1 MAYSTKRRFMAGA
14 VCPRCSKMDS
24 IVVYNFDG
32 KDFREC
38 VNCDFKE
45 EMRLN
50 IAPGELDTRVNQ
62 HLDPAE
68 DVQVINILPLDS
80 TDKTN

>member
-14 VCPRCSKMDS
+14 VCPRCSSMDT
-24 IVVYNFDG
+24 IVVFNLDG

-38 VNCDFKE
+38 VSCDFKE

-50 IAPGELDTRVNQ
+50 IATSELETRVN
-62 HLDPAE
+62 HSDE
-68 DVQVINILPLDS
+68 KKDDVQVITILPLD
-80 TDKTN
+80 K

>member
-14 VCPRCSKMDS
+14 VCPRCSSMDT
-24 IVVYNFDG
+24 IVVFNLDG

-38 VNCDFKE
+38 VSCDFKE

-50 IAPGELDTRVNQ
+50 IATSELETRVNHSDEQ
-62 HLDPAE
+62 QD
-68 DVQVINILPLDS
+68 DVQVINILPLD
-80 TDKTN
+80 K

>member
-14 VCPRCSKMDS
+14 VCPRCSTMDS
-24 IVVYNFDG
+24 IVVYNLDG

-45 EMRLN
+45 EMRIN
-50 IAPGELDTRVNQ
+50 VATGELETRVN
-62 HLDPAE
+62 HTEEKA
-68 DVQVINILPLDS
+68 DVQVINIVSVDN
-80 TDKTN
+80 KK

>member
-14 VCPRCSKMDS
+14 ICPRCSTMDS
-24 IVVYNFDG
+24 IVVYNLDG

-45 EMRLN
+45 EMKIN
-50 IAPGELDTRVNQ
+50 IASSELETRVNHNEEQ
-62 HLDPAE
+62 PQE
-68 DVQVINILPLDS
+68 VQVINILS
-80 TDKTN
+80 SDK

>member
-14 VCPRCSKMDS
+14 VCPRCSTMDS
-24 IVVYNFDG
+24 IVVYNLEG

-50 IAPGELDTRVNQ
+50 IATSELETRVNHSDAQ
-62 HLDPAE
+62 ED
-68 DVQVINILPLDS
+68 DVQVINILPS
-80 TDKTN
+80 DKSDQ

>member
-14 VCPRCSKMDS
+14 VCPRCSQMDS
-24 IVVYNFDG
+24 IVVYNLDG

-38 VNCDFKE
+38 VKCDFKE

-50 IAPGELDTRVNQ
+50 IATSELDTRVN
-62 HLDPAE
+62 HKPDHE
-68 DVQVINILPLDS
+68 TVQVINILPLDS
-80 TDKTN
+80 SDKK

>member
-14 VCPRCSKMDS
+14 VCPRCSTMDS
-24 IVVYNFDG
+24 IVVYNLDG

-50 IAPGELDTRVNQ
+50 IAAGELETRVNQ
-62 HLDPAE
+62 SDEHQN
-68 DVQVINILPLDS
+68 DVQVINILPR
-80 TDKTN
+80 DK

>member
-14 VCPRCSKMDS
+14 VCPRCTTMDS
-24 IVVYNFDG
+24 IVVYNLEG

-38 VNCDFKE
+38 VSCDFKE

-50 IAPGELDTRVNQ
+50 LTASELATRVNKT
-62 HLDPAE
+62 E
-68 DVQVINILPLDS
+68 DKDNAVQVITIL
-80 TDKTN
+80 DK

>member
-14 VCPRCSKMDS
+14 VCPRCSTMDS
-24 IVVYNFDG
+24 IVVYNLDG

-50 IAPGELDTRVNQ
+50 IATSELETRVN
-62 HLDPAE
+62 HNE
-68 DVQVINILPLDS
+68 NHENHVQVITILP
-80 TDKTN
+80 TDK

>member
-14 VCPRCSKMDS
+14 VCPRCSTMDS
-24 IVVYNFDG
+24 IVVYNLDG

-50 IAPGELDTRVNQ
+50 IATSELETRVN
-62 HLDPAE
+62 HSENHE
-68 DVQVINILPLDS
+68 DHVQVITILP
-80 TDKTN
+80 TDK

>member
-14 VCPRCSKMDS
+14 VCPRCSSMDT
-24 IVVYNFDG
+24 IVVFNLDG

-38 VNCDFKE
+38 VSCDFKE

-50 IAPGELDTRVNQ
+50 IATSELETRVNHGDERQ
-62 HLDPAE
+62 D
-68 DVQVINILPLDS
+68 DVQVITILPLD
-80 TDKTN
+80 K

>member
-14 VCPRCSKMDS
+14 VCPRCSTMDS
-24 IVVYNFDG
+24 IVVYNLDG

-45 EMRLN
+45 EMRIN
-50 IAPGELDTRVNQ
+50 IATSELETRVNHSEEHTQ
-62 HLDPAE
+62 
-68 DVQVINILPLDS
+68 DVQVINIVSLDS
-80 TDKTN
+80 KD

>member
-14 VCPRCSKMDS
+14 VCPRCSQMDT
-24 IVVYNFDG
+24 IVVYNIDG

-38 VNCDFKE
+38 VSCDFKE

-50 IAPGELDTRVNQ
+50 IATSELQTRVN
-62 HLDPAE
+62 HNDHHE
-68 DVQVINILPLDS
+68 DVQVINILPVKPFD
-80 TDKTN
+80 TK

>member
-14 VCPRCSKMDS
+14 VCPRCSSMDT
-24 IVVYNFDG
+24 IVVFNLDG

-38 VNCDFKE
+38 VSCDFKE

-50 IAPGELDTRVNQ
+50 IATSELETRVNHSDEHQ
-62 HLDPAE
+62 D
-68 DVQVINILPLDS
+68 DVQVITIMPLD
-80 TDKTN
+80 K

>member
-14 VCPRCSKMDS
+14 VCPRCSSMDT
-24 IVVYNFDG
+24 IVVFNLEG

-38 VNCDFKE
+38 VSCDFKE

-50 IAPGELDTRVNQ
+50 IATSELETRVNHSDEHQ
-62 HLDPAE
+62 D
-68 DVQVINILPLDS
+68 DVQVITILPLD
-80 TDKTN
+80 K

>member
-14 VCPRCSKMDS
+14 VCPRCSSMDT
-24 IVVYNFDG
+24 IVVFNFEG

-38 VNCDFKE
+38 VSCDFKE

-50 IAPGELDTRVNQ
+50 IATSELETRVNHSDEQ
-62 HLDPAE
+62 Q
-68 DVQVINILPLDS
+68 DVQVITILPLD
-80 TDKTN
+80 K

>member
-14 VCPRCSKMDS
+14 VCPRCSQMDS
-24 IVVYNFDG
+24 IVVYNLDG

-38 VNCDFKE
+38 VKCDFKE

-50 IAPGELDTRVNQ
+50 IASSELDTRVNHKADQ
-62 HLDPAE
+62 E
-68 DVQVINILPLDS
+68 IVQVINILPLDS
-80 TDKTN
+80 ADKK

>member
-24 IVVYNFDG
+24 IVVYNLEG

-38 VNCDFKE
+38 VSCDFKE

-50 IAPGELDTRVNQ
+50 VASSELTTRVNKA
-62 HLDPAE
+62 DEE
-68 DVQVINILPLDS
+68 DQAVQVITIMPLD
-80 TDKTN
+80 KH

>member
-14 VCPRCSKMDS
+14 VCPRCSSMDS
-24 IVVYNFDG
+24 IVVFNLDG

-50 IAPGELDTRVNQ
+50 IATSELETRVNHSDEQ
-62 HLDPAE
+62 QD
-68 DVQVINILPLDS
+68 DVQVINILPLD
-80 TDKTN
+80 K

>member
-14 VCPRCSKMDS
+14 VCPRCSTMDS
-24 IVVYNFDG
+24 IVVYNLDG

-38 VNCDFKE
+38 VSCDFKE

-50 IAPGELDTRVNQ
+50 IATGELQTRVNHQ
-62 HLDPAE
+62 E
-68 DVQVINILPLDS
+68 DEAQGVQVINIIS
-80 TDKTN
+80 DKPH

>member
-14 VCPRCSKMDS
+14 VCPRCSTMDS
-24 IVVYNFDG
+24 IVVYNLDG

-38 VNCDFKE
+38 VSCDFKE

-50 IAPGELDTRVNQ
+50 IAASELDTRVNRSDSNQ
-62 HLDPAE
+62 E
-68 DVQVINILPLDS
+68 GVQVINILPLD
-80 TDKTN
+80 K

>member
-14 VCPRCSKMDS
+14 VCPRCSTMDS
-24 IVVYNFDG
+24 IVVYNLDG

-38 VNCDFKE
+38 VSCDFKE

-50 IAPGELDTRVNQ
+50 IAASELETRVNHNQQ
-62 HLDPAE
+62 HSD
-68 DVQVINILPLDS
+68 DVQVINIISPDN
-80 TDKTN
+80 KE

>member
-14 VCPRCSKMDS
+14 VCPRCSTMDS
-24 IVVYNFDG
+24 IVVYNLDG

-45 EMRLN
+45 EMRIN
-50 IAPGELDTRVNQ
+50 IATSELDTRVNHSEEQ
-62 HLDPAE
+62 PQ
-68 DVQVINILPLDS
+68 DVQVINIVSLDS
-80 TDKTN
+80 KD

>member
-14 VCPRCSKMDS
+14 VCPRCSSMDT
-24 IVVYNFDG
+24 IVVFNLDG

-38 VNCDFKE
+38 VSCDFKE

-50 IAPGELDTRVNQ
+50 IATSELETRVNHSDEQ
-62 HLDPAE
+62 QDN
-68 DVQVINILPLDS
+68 VQVITILPLD
-80 TDKTN
+80 K

>member
-14 VCPRCSKMDS
+14 VCPRCSQMDS
-24 IVVYNFDG
+24 IVVYNLDG

-38 VNCDFKE
+38 VKCDFKE

-50 IAPGELDTRVNQ
+50 IASSELDTRVNQ
-62 HLDPAE
+62 KSDDEA
-68 DVQVINILPLDS
+68 VQVINILPLDS
-80 TDKTN
+80 ADKK

>member
-14 VCPRCSKMDS
+14 VCPRCSSMDT
-24 IVVYNFDG
+24 IVVFNLEG

-38 VNCDFKE
+38 VSCDFKE

-50 IAPGELDTRVNQ
+50 IATGELDTRVNHSNNDAQ
-62 HLDPAE
+62 
-68 DVQVINILPLDS
+68 DVQVITILPLD
-80 TDKTN
+80 K